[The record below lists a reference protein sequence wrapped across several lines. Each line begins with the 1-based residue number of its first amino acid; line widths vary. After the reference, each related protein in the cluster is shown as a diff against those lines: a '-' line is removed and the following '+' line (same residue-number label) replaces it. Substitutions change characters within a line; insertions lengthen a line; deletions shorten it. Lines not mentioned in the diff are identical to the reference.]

1 MEHLAEHTTP
11 AKKIRGVPESRAA
24 RPRAQAILNA
34 TAKLIA
40 DRGVAETTV
49 SEVGRAMSMRKSVV
63 HYYFENKQALVNAVQ
78 GLAERR
84 LLTRVQAALHPADD
98 NLPRDFR
105 SFLRPF
111 FRAAQGD
118 AADFSMRLQF
128 WAESRRESDVQTSVG
143 ETRSRL
149 RDALEAA
156 IDESRATRATSMH
169 VSAVTSLVMAVTDGL
184 ALAELLD
191 GDRAKTSEAYEL
203 LLSLLELGAQ
213 DARLHADKAASS
225 VRPVITA

>member
-1 MEHLAEHTTP
+1 MEHDAPENTQRPKT
-11 AKKIRGVPESRAA
+11 RGVPESRAS

-49 SEVGRAMSMRKSVV
+49 SEVGRAMNMRKSVV

-78 GLAERR
+78 ALAERK
-84 LLTRVQAALHPADD
+84 LLTRVQAALQPADA
-98 NLPRDFR
+98 NKPRDFR

-118 AADFSMRLQF
+118 NDDFAMRLQF

-143 ETRSRL
+143 ETRTRL
-149 RDALEAA
+149 RDTLEAA
-156 IDESRATRATSMH
+156 IVESRAVSGEQTAT
-169 VSAVTSLVMAVTDGL
+169 VASLVMAVTDGL

-191 GDRAKTSEAYEL
+191 GERANASEAYEL
-203 LLSLLELGAQ
+203 LLNLLEANAQ
-213 DARLHADKAASS
+213 ESRVLADKPSSSMRAAT
-225 VRPVITA
+225 ITA